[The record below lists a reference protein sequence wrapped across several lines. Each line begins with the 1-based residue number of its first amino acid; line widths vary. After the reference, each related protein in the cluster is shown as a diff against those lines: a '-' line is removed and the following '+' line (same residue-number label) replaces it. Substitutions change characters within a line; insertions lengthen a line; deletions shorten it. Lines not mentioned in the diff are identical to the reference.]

1 MYSKRGDL
9 KLSPHSGTSSEQL
22 LGARHISGAT
32 LPVRG
37 SLPASISSRPSPWG
51 GQRDAPQLCTGFG
64 APGAEQ
70 GTQEHWQ
77 VGRVWTTVTTGP
89 GATLVNLTGLGRAHL
104 CWNEASVETPKE
116 AEMRARSSCSDSPRA
131 TFQEDTGSSRPVPA
145 RGTHLSSHQAT
156 LSCKARATAHSRTIL
171 IPRPVS
177 PTSHL
182 AAPSS
187 QHRQRP
193 SPEPRFPQQLVAEA
207 EPTQAALG
215 TGVRTE
221 PP

>member
-156 LSCKARATAHSRTIL
+156 AVLQGQGY
-171 IPRPVS
+171 S
-177 PTSHL
+177 PQPDHPD
-182 AAPSS
+182 PSS
-187 QHRQRP
+187 C
-193 SPEPRFPQQLVAEA
+193 
-207 EPTQAALG
+207 
-215 TGVRTE
+215 
-221 PP
+221 